1 MAYKYID
8 TKERVYA
15 KAYKVHSGSASAT
28 IDIKSRY
35 PDVDYTKL
43 TSQDFV
49 AGYISDNNIGHSDQ
63 STYQKHGTY
72 YVQTTALSINCSYNP
87 STGILYV
94 SPSTGDAWSYEVPDG
109 SSSDSFSGLTCEVL
123 MIVDGVRSEYT

>member
-63 STYQKHGTY
+63 SAYNKHGKY
-72 YVQTTALSINCSYNP
+72 YVQTTELSINCSYNP
-87 STGILYV
+87 STGILSV
-94 SPSTGDAWSYEVPDG
+94 SPSNWNAWNFEVPGG
-109 SSSDSFSGLTCEVL
+109 SSSDDFSGLTCEVL

>member
-15 KAYKVHSGSASAT
+15 KAYKVHSGSANAT
-28 IDIKSRY
+28 INIKSKY
-35 PDVDYTKL
+35 PNVDYTKL

-49 AGYISDNNIGHSDQ
+49 AGYKSDNNINHSDQ

-72 YVQTTALSINCSYNP
+72 YVRTSDLSINCSYNP
-87 STGILYV
+87 STGILSV
-94 SPSTGDAWSYEVPDG
+94 SPNNWNAWSYEVPDG

>member
-49 AGYISDNNIGHSDQ
+49 AGYISDNNINHSDQ

-72 YVQTTALSINCSYNP
+72 YVQTTALNINCSYNP

-94 SPSTGDAWSYEVPDG
+94 SPSTGYAWSYEVPDG